1 MAHSDLSI
9 ELDLDIG
16 KLAAPGRKSS
26 EPLLA
31 RVVRP
36 LEASDLVALAA
47 NRGTAP
53 MAVKR
58 LSQRHHGLARSLAAG
73 MAPGEAAIVHGYDPS
88 RVSILQGD
96 PAFEELVEFY
106 SDKVDTAFVE
116 VVEHL
121 AGLSHDAI
129 SELQTRLEDAP
140 EDFSNKELLGLMEA
154 TLDRTGHGKQSM
166 QVSVTADLTTR
177 INAAR
182 ERALKSR
189 IAEADATIEATAVE
203 VFDVAAE

>member
-1 MAHSDLSI
+1 MAQMDLSV
-9 ELDLDIG
+9 ELDLDVG
-16 KLAAPGRKSS
+16 ALASPGRKAKV
-26 EPLLA
+26 LAA
-31 RVVRP
+31 RVVRG
-36 LEASDLVALAA
+36 LVAADLAALAA

-53 MAVKR
+53 VAIKK
-58 LSQRHHGLARSLAAG
+58 LSQRHHGLARSIAAG
-73 MAPGEAAIVHGYDPS
+73 VAPGEAAIMHGYEGS
-88 RVSILQGD
+88 RVSILLSD
-96 PAFEELVEFY
+96 PAFGELVSFY

-121 AGLSHDAI
+121 SGLSHDAM

-140 EDFSNKELLGLMEA
+140 EDFTNKELLALMDT
-154 TLDRTGHGKQSM
+154 TLDRTGHGKQSTT
-166 QVSVTADLTTR
+166 VSVTADLSSR

-189 IAEADATIEATAVE
+189 IAEAEETIESTAVE